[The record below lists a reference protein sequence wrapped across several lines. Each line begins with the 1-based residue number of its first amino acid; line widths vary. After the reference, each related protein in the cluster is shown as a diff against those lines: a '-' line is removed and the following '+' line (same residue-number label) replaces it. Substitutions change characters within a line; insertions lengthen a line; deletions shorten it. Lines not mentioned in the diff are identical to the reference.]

1 MRRRTRREQAEL
13 NRERILAVARS
24 VFLRNGYYAASI
36 DEIAEEAGFSKGV
49 IYSQFGSKA
58 DLFFALLERRVEER
72 AAFNLEA
79 ALKGTIEDSARNLL
93 SMNER
98 MRKADRAWT
107 LLVLEFRIL
116 AARDPELQKR
126 YSAMHRRTI
135 EGLAEV
141 IEQLKAK
148 TERPPAFESSDLARL
163 VSAIDSGYALEES
176 IDPEGWSTAPGGM
189 ALRNLFEDLALQ
201 GVAPEVG
208 RRH

>member
-24 VFLRNGYYAASI
+24 VFLRKGYYAASI
-36 DEIAEEAGFSKGV
+36 DEMAEEAGFSKGV

-79 ALKGTIEDSARNLL
+79 ALKGTLEDSARNLL

-107 LLVLEFRIL
+107 LLALEFRIL
-116 AARDPELQKR
+116 AARDPDLRKR
-126 YSAMHRRTI
+126 YSAMHHRTMD
-135 EGLAEV
+135 GLATV

-148 TERPPAFESSDLARL
+148 AEHPPAFESSDLARL
-163 VSAIDSGYALEES
+163 VIAIDSGYALEES
-176 IDPEGWSTAPGGM
+176 IDPEGWSTAPGDM
-189 ALRNLFEDLALQ
+189 ALRNLFEDLAPQ
-201 GVAPEVG
+201 HVA
-208 RRH
+208 RDA